1 MWWGACFNSLAGFLL
16 PLAGSGD
23 PSDIGNLQVPPLT
36 WLPSRRSLLSL
47 QVVPWPLCG
56 CCGAIF
62 GSQSQLQLD
71 DQDFLMR
78 LSVDSAVM
86 FGPGTAQLL
95 QQARDSH
102 GVAQEITSGLLRR
115 SGVWSPGLPHTRWLL
130 RFQHRALGTSKVEIF
145 YRHSICMHQKQGG
158 MCS

>member
-1 MWWGACFNSLAGFLL
+1 MISTCSSECLCTLCGTGFGTVCGLVCGDSVCGE
-16 PLAGSGD
+16 PVSTVAGSGD
-23 PSDIGNLQVPPLT
+23 PSHIGNLQPPPLT

-47 QVVPWPLCG
+47 QVAPWPLCG

-115 SGVWSPGLPHTRWLL
+115 SAIRREL
-130 RFQHRALGTSKVEIF
+130 RSSTHQVASKVPA
-145 YRHSICMHQKQGG
+145 
-158 MCS
+158 